1 MPDLF
6 KKLLIAFTIII
17 GLTIIVVQIMPK
29 PKLSYS
35 ERREL
40 LNQLFV
46 FNAKLPL
53 KVGTIGQL
61 DRVVLE
67 GDTLSYHFSNYGDR
81 MIDAFYEANYDAV
94 REVMMYGIIALNG
107 RNNNG
112 TKLTD
117 WYDAKGIILK
127 SVFKTPSSRE
137 FSWVYSGEELLDF
150 IDKMKISPTKALY
163 TIIDTN
169 IKLAN
174 MSLPLNSYDANPIQS
189 ISNNAIKTSL
199 SDGDRL
205 LEIKHED
212 DNIIFVI
219 ETQEKEARI
228 ADIKPVAEE
237 LTFLDALMEEA
248 SEDPDMKEFI
258 DMLALSHSNLVYS
271 YHNVSRTDSVNIVV
285 PYIILEDYST
295 INNH

>member
-1 MPDLF
+1 MPNLF

-17 GLTIIVVQIMPK
+17 GVTIIVVRIMPK

-35 ERREL
+35 ERQKL

-53 KVGTIGQL
+53 KIGTIGQL
-61 DRVVLE
+61 DRVVFE
-67 GDTLSYHFSNYGDR
+67 DDTMSYHFSNYGSR
-81 MIDAFYEANYDAV
+81 MIDTFYEANYDAV
-94 REVMMYGIIALNG
+94 REVMKYGIVVLNG

-112 TKLTD
+112 TKLAD

-127 SVFKTPSSRE
+127 SVLKTPSSRE
-137 FSWVYSGEELLDF
+137 FSWVYSGQELLDF
-150 IDKMKISPTKALY
+150 IDKIKISPTKALY
-163 TIIDTN
+163 TIIDTH
-169 IKLAN
+169 IKLTN
-174 MSLPLNSYDANPIQS
+174 MSLPLNSYDVNPIQS
-189 ISNNAIKTSL
+189 VTNNSIKNSL

-212 DNIIFVI
+212 ENIIFVI

-258 DMLALSHSNLVYS
+258 DMLALSHSNLVFS
-271 YHNVSRTDSVNIVV
+271 FHNVSRTDSVKVVV
-285 PYIILEDYST
+285 PYIILENHST